1 MLALQTGLLVACGG
15 AIGAVLRYFSGVAA
29 VVLFGAGF
37 PVGTLFVNVSGSL
50 AMGCLAAML
59 LERTADPRISAFLLT
74 GLLGGFTTF
83 SAFSLETVGLIR
95 DARLVAAF
103 SYVAA
108 SVVLSVAMF
117 IIGTWLGRSWIA

>member
-1 MLALQTGLLVACGG
+1 MQALQTGLLIGCGG
-15 AIGAVLRYFSGVAA
+15 AIGAVLRHFSGVAA
-29 VVLFGAGF
+29 AVLFGAGF
-37 PVGTLFVNVSGSL
+37 PIGTLFVNVSGSL

-117 IIGTWLGRSWIA
+117 MVGNWLGRSWIA

>member
-1 MLALQTGLLVACGG
+1 MQVLQTGLLIGCGG
-15 AIGAVLRYFSGVAA
+15 AIGAVLRYFFGVAA

-95 DARLVAAF
+95 EARLVAAF

-117 IIGTWLGRSWIA
+117 IIGNWFGRSWIV